1 MCISF
6 VVCYHHAFFS
16 SFSSPTSKD
25 PAQRYSYTIISPTP
39 PSSARLSR
47 LPIVPHRWRK
57 NKMASL
63 YTPTLT
69 YDPVTDPRGTKA
81 THYQLERSP
90 GDGFIYEAMADPLT
104 GTATPFYHSDS
115 LIIATAGK
123 GNASFCVDTSSTG
136 AHRSGGGAR
145 RAGTR
150 GRFGKSHSCLFIA

>member
-1 MCISF
+1 
-6 VVCYHHAFFS
+6 
-16 SFSSPTSKD
+16 
-25 PAQRYSYTIISPTP
+25 
-39 PSSARLSR
+39 
-47 LPIVPHRWRK
+47 
-57 NKMASL
+57 MASL

-123 GNASFCVDTSSTG
+123 RTHHLRGHVVDTCLQ
-136 AHRSGGGAR
+136 RRRLREGGRNAWRPWQISFLPVDGVKR
-145 RAGTR
+145 RY
-150 GRFGKSHSCLFIA
+150 